1 MQPQWRKYQVSF
13 KKFLASAEDL
23 QDVLELFELILFQ
36 IKGETDGR
44 RWILWVMLHQLD
56 QVNYSC

>member
-1 MQPQWRKYQVSF
+1 MQPQWRQYQESLF

-23 QDVLELFELILFQ
+23 QDVLEQFELILFQ

-44 RWILWVMLHQLD
+44 RWIFVGD
-56 QVNYSC
+56 TSSIRSG